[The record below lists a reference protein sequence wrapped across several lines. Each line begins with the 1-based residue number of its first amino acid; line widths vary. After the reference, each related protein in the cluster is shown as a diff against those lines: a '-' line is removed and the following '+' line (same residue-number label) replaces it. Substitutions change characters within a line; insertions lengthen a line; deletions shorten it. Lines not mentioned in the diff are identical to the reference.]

1 MNIII
6 DINDFNTDNIFFQ
19 DSIKNTVISD
29 SKFIRTIYSND
40 LFTINIIFIK
50 FIINIQSYEKL
61 YNKYKCIFDVNSN
74 LNIIQKLID
83 IENNIMNKY
92 YLNKEKEFK
101 ITKQLLSGNFKFFI
115 NNNDNSNIIK
125 NDNNYIILKISG
137 IWETNNSYGLTYKF
151 ITSN

>member
-50 FIINIQSYEKL
+50 FIINIQSHEKL
-61 YNKYKCIFDVNSN
+61 YNKYKCIFDVNNN
-74 LNIIQKLID
+74 LNIIEKLID

-115 NNNDNSNIIK
+115 NNNDNTNIIN
-125 NDNNYIILKISG
+125 NDNNNIILKISG
-137 IWETNNSYGLTYKF
+137 IWETNNNYGLTYKF